1 MEKKRKSFARRITSK
16 ILVWSIIIGIALSY
30 VILHFESKVIRGLY
44 TDIYYNKMLVT
55 MEYTK
60 RVISDVY
67 VAVTN
72 NIYYIEQTLDKP
84 DIHKETMARIVHS
97 GTRIRSCGISFVEDF
112 YPRKGHSFCPFAWR
126 NATTPDIIYQ
136 EDLGDGATDY
146 LNSEWFQE
154 CVESDSARWSDP
166 FLRSHNSNTPK
177 TAYIAPVHDKNGR
190 VVALIGADISLDWL
204 TGKLDETD
212 STIIKSTMFPLS
224 TFEIKTKSYLIN
236 HDGRFITHP
245 DVKRI
250 MNDNFFH
257 QLKSCDGSDITE
269 LINKM
274 KTGKD
279 SSDKGYEILMV
290 NGEKCHVFY
299 TPIRYTKW
307 LLVYVVPC
315 HDTNIMVYLNSIP
328 LLLILILIIVLIV
341 LVVHHFI
348 KEGLEPMKQLI
359 QVTDNIAKGNFNTPV
374 PGLKYPDE
382 MSQLCDSI
390 EEMKYSLSNYADDKK
405 RAKPSSE

>member
-1 MEKKRKSFARRITSK
+1 MVGRLWKYRSLIISIHDHVVDDNNTAFKNDLARKNNVDTMVVRPKEIIDES
-16 ILVWSIIIGIALSY
+16 IL
-30 VILHFESKVIRGLY
+30 
-44 TDIYYNKMLVT
+44 
-55 MEYTK
+55 
-60 RVISDVY
+60 
-67 VAVTN
+67 
-72 NIYYIEQTLDKP
+72 
-84 DIHKETMARIVHS
+84 
-97 GTRIRSCGISFVEDF
+97 
-112 YPRKGHSFCPFAWR
+112 
-126 NATTPDIIYQ
+126 YQ
-136 EDLGDGATDY
+136 
-146 LNSEWFQE
+146 
-154 CVESDSARWSDP
+154 
-166 FLRSHNSNTPK
+166 
-177 TAYIAPVHDKNGR
+177 
-190 VVALIGADISLDWL
+190 
-204 TGKLDETD
+204 
-212 STIIKSTMFPLS
+212 
-224 TFEIKTKSYLIN
+224 
-236 HDGRFITHP
+236 
-245 DVKRI
+245 VKRI

-315 HDTNIMVYLNSIP
+315 HDTDIMVYLNSIP